1 MAAYGSYGLEE
12 SAQDREFEERV
23 ERHFL
28 RTARPSSVLSVRTQ
42 DGMQCAL
49 GAMGRGVRRSGGG
62 GCALCA
68 AEVHGLHAFGELWV
82 GSGRSTTWL
91 CTSLSSCNTTTNL
104 QIQKRTSRATES
116 RKKRTSS
123 PTLQRRPAES
133 ARREGG
139 RRRET
144 KFSKALLL
152 KGIEDAENI
161 PDTTHFHSPWG
172 RESRKFFSTIESS
185 LYVIQ

>member
-1 MAAYGSYGLEE
+1 MGACVEECGAA
-12 SAQDREFEERV
+12 AAAA
-23 ERHFL
+23 
-28 RTARPSSVLSVRTQ
+28 AR
-42 DGMQCAL
+42 
-49 GAMGRGVRRSGGG
+49 GGG
-62 GCALCA
+62 AWCA
-68 AEVHGLHAFGELWV
+68 VHAFGELWV

-161 PDTTHFHSPWG
+161 PDTTHFHPPWG

-185 LYVIQ
+185 LYVISVRNVLLDHLPSSCVSKEGDLSGSRTPAPPTHSD